1 MNFQT
6 TPTQRVQLYQIAS
19 EMKQTGLS
27 DQFIV
32 DAVQLGVYYEG
43 MYDLF
48 ILWLESD
55 GLERNEIV
63 SDMQEEIDEYQEQP
77 QKPLLKPMIHFQ
89 DLDRIAKDVVGFKQH
104 LRNLVDQW
112 GGISKLSEAT
122 GIAQPSLSRF
132 FASASMPRRTTL
144 YRIAIAMNLSEAD
157 VIGNWAA

>member
-6 TPTQRVQLYQIAS
+6 TPTQIVQLYQIAS

-32 DAVQLGVYYEG
+32 DAVQLGAYYEG

-55 GLERNEIV
+55 TLERNEIV

-157 VIGNWAA
+157 VICNWAT

>member
-1 MNFQT
+1 
-6 TPTQRVQLYQIAS
+6 
-19 EMKQTGLS
+19 
-27 DQFIV
+27 
-32 DAVQLGVYYEG
+32 
-43 MYDLF
+43 
-48 ILWLESD
+48 
-55 GLERNEIV
+55 
-63 SDMQEEIDEYQEQP
+63 MQEEIDKYQEQP

-89 DLDRIAKDVVGFKQH
+89 DLDRIANDVGGFKQH

-144 YRIAIAMNLSEAD
+144 YRIAIAMNLSEVD

>member
-55 GLERNEIV
+55 TLERNEIV
-63 SDMQEEIDEYQEQP
+63 SDMQEEIDEETGQP
-77 QKPLLKPMIHFQ
+77 GKRKLQSCDPKCKKCTNSKVMI
-89 DLDRIAKDVVGFKQH
+89 
-104 LRNLVDQW
+104 
-112 GGISKLSEAT
+112 
-122 GIAQPSLSRF
+122 
-132 FASASMPRRTTL
+132 
-144 YRIAIAMNLSEAD
+144 
-157 VIGNWAA
+157 